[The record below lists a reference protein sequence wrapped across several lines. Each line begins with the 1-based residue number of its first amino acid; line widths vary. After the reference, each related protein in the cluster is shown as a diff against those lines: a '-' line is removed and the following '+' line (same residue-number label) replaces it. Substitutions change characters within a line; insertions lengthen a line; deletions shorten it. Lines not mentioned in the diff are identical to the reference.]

1 MGLRCHHDLKTG
13 IRQTQQMTPLAG
25 NQVPQGKSTTMLNSG
40 FSAAAHITFKGV
52 AFPISKS
59 TNEKPNYTHTHFQ
72 THYFEN
78 GFPDVTSV
86 SFVQGQTW
94 RVRLWPWLE
103 AGGSGAEWSS
113 GAGFGAEL
121 ASKPCQI
128 EILNYLNAYW
138 QAFRFFRHSLYKME
152 IVPTPWYYY
161 DRSIKHPKLRTL
173 YMVYVQ

>member
-86 SFVQGQTW
+86 SF
-94 RVRLWPWLE
+94 
-103 AGGSGAEWSS
+103 GSGAEWSS

-128 EILNYLNAYW
+128 EILNYLNAY
-138 QAFRFFRHSLYKME
+138 
-152 IVPTPWYYY
+152 
-161 DRSIKHPKLRTL
+161 
-173 YMVYVQ
+173 